1 MEKDRALNL
10 LQNGLLPQVHGA
22 YYDALKMAIDGWQP
36 EPCEDA
42 ISRDAVCEI
51 LSLVYSEYYGASV
64 LTYANL
70 VMDRVEQMPS
80 VMPQEPCGKDINV
93 TTTDAISRQA
103 VLDKAKYWIAMQE
116 TKTGFI
122 EKRGDFVDSD
132 DIKALPSVTPQKI
145 IRCKDCKHFKGKV
158 VCEWHAGFYPDAEY
172 FCADAEEKE
181 EGE

>member
-1 MEKDRALNL
+1 MTREEILEYFKDIN
-10 LQNGLLPQVHGA
+10 HA
-22 YYDALKMAIDGWQP
+22 YNECTRYDTLKRMIDELP
-36 EPCEDA
+36 EPC
-42 ISRDAVCEI
+42 
-51 LSLVYSEYYGASV
+51 
-64 LTYANL
+64 
-70 VMDRVEQMPS
+70 
-80 VMPQEPCGKDINV
+80 
-93 TTTDAISRQA
+93 TDAISRQA